1 VNSSAR
7 QRAISR
13 AKARSMK
20 QNGLKS
26 LPPLGLIEMG
36 RLGELAMRIV
46 AANLQAVIGMSVD
59 ILDPLTVPPESFQK
73 HREQYDAGLIIEHL
87 RQLPLPGHP
96 RVLAVTTVDL
106 CTPILTHVFGQAEV
120 GGRAAVVSN
129 FRLRSNEDGSTVPL
143 DRYYE
148 RLAKVSLHETAHTLS
163 VYHCEDVQCLMH
175 FTAKVEHLDRLEI
188 AFCRRCQFMLR
199 ENLKYLTIK

>member
-1 VNSSAR
+1 
-7 QRAISR
+7 
-13 AKARSMK
+13 MK

-36 RLGELAMRIV
+36 RLGEVAMRVV
-46 AANLQAVIGMSVD
+46 AANVQALIGMSVD
-59 ILDPLTVPPESFQK
+59 TLDPLDVPPETFQK

-87 RQLPLPGHP
+87 RQLSFPSHA
-96 RVLAVTTVDL
+96 RILAVTTVDL

-129 FRLRSNEDGSTVPL
+129 FRLRSNEDGSPAPL

-163 VYHCEDVQCLMH
+163 VYHCEDKQCLMH
-175 FTAKVEHLDRLEI
+175 LSARVEHLDRLEI
-188 AFCRRCQFMLR
+188 AFCKRCEFMLR
-199 ENLKYLTIK
+199 ENLKYLYVNYQTGS